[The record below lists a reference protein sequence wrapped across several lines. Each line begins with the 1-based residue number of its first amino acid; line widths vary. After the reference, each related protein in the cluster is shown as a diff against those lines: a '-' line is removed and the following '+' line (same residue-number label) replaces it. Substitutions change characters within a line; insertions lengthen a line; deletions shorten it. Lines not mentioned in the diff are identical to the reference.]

1 MPKKR
6 KGKAWNHCIWLPKIS
21 NRKMPKIRMSR
32 KDAQPVLPYGA
43 AIIYFDGMGAQQDAA
58 TKNDAKIGQ
67 WPRFRNQKASTIQR
81 LTTEMCSWKCTGPR
95 SAQIAKTLDC
105 IRTQHKNWMMPIA
118 HLETRRL
125 SEVKREAEWS
135 QRRHVLYPSLCFFHA
150 YTCRAYHKNRYH
162 TKLSKKILRHWIST
176 YRILHERQV
185 DVYLNCITFFW
196 PP

>member
-6 KGKAWNHCIWLPKIS
+6 KGKAWNHCIWLPTIS

-43 AIIYFDGMGAQQDAA
+43 AIIYFNGMGAQKDPA

-81 LTTEMCSWKCTGPR
+81 LTAEMCSWKCTGPR

-125 SEVKREAEWS
+125 SEVIREAEWS

-150 YTCRAYHKNRYH
+150 YTCRAYHKYRYH
-162 TKLSKKILRHWIST
+162 TKLSKKSSGIESQLTGSYMNVKLT
-176 YRILHERQV
+176 
-185 DVYLNCITFFW
+185 CT
-196 PP
+196 

>member
-6 KGKAWNHCIWLPKIS
+6 KGKAWNHCIWLPTIS
-21 NRKMPKIRMSR
+21 NLKMPKIRMSR

-67 WPRFRNQKASTIQR
+67 WPRFRNQKVSTIQR

-105 IRTQHKNWMMPIA
+105 IRTQHKHWMMPIA
-118 HLETRRL
+118 HLETTSLRGN
-125 SEVKREAEWS
+125 KRGW
-135 QRRHVLYPSLCFFHA
+135 V
-150 YTCRAYHKNRYH
+150 
-162 TKLSKKILRHWIST
+162 IST
-176 YRILHERQV
+176 STCTVPVALF
-185 DVYLNCITFFW
+185 LSCIYMSCISQI
-196 PP
+196 